1 MAILSTSKAKE
12 KIQQFTNW
20 CLQLEGEG
28 YRLYLVTL
36 MFKHMGPANAGAFI
50 RMQRDTGLV
59 MGRILRRYVRNP
71 HSASA
76 KKVVALMIP
85 DLPVPKAL
93 KVSAH
98 VSPPNEG
105 AHINGIVAVPPKDGC
120 RKPGLGLKNLVKKL
134 GKAKFTAQTNIE
146 ELHVKK
152 ITETVPTAVRYVFK
166 QLVRQQVGE
175 EEIWIFPLSESE
187 LKDRQHRKYRS

>member
-12 KIQQFTNW
+12 TIQQFTDW
-20 CLQLEGEG
+20 CLQLEAQG

-36 MFKHMGPANAGAFI
+36 MFKHMGTADAGAFA

-59 MGRILRRYVRNP
+59 IGRVLRRYVRNP
-71 HSASA
+71 HSLNA
-76 KKVVALMIP
+76 KKVLALMIP
-85 DLPVPKAL
+85 DLPVPKTL

-98 VSPPNEG
+98 VSRPNEG
-105 AHINGIVAVPPKDGC
+105 LHINGIVAVPPKDMC

-134 GKAKFTAQTNIE
+134 GKAKFITQTNIE
-146 ELHVKK
+146 ELNVKK
-152 ITETVPTAVRYVFK
+152 ITETVPKAVGYVFK
-166 QLVRQQVGE
+166 QLVRKKVGE

-187 LKDRQHRKYRS
+187 LKAKERRKE